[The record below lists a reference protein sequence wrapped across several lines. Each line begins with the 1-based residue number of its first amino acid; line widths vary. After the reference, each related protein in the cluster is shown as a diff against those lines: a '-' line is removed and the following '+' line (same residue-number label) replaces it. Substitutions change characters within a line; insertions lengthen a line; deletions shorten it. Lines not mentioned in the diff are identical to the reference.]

1 MNPGQAL
8 LHAANS
14 TTTASSSTLAQL
26 APLQQ
31 GGSTNSTAAASG
43 IVGAVQSFA
52 SMFATNA
59 SLVTVAVDNAALDIA
74 KAAVVLLVIVGVLL
88 WFTRVNRRL
97 GKDLVEGGVFIM
109 IFIELV
115 LPYLQSFH
123 Y

>member
-1 MNPGQAL
+1 
-8 LHAANS
+8 
-14 TTTASSSTLAQL
+14 
-26 APLQQ
+26 
-31 GGSTNSTAAASG
+31 
-43 IVGAVQSFA
+43 
-52 SMFATNA
+52 MFATNA